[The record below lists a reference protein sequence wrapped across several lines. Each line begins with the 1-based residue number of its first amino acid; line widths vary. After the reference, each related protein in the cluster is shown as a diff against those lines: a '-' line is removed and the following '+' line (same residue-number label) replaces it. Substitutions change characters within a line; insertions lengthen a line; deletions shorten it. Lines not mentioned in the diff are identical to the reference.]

1 MGFWVELWIP
11 HLANCRI
18 TMKGS
23 KDSGMTSSTD
33 IHGNNMAGKR
43 LDPDRTMYKGG
54 TRGNVLLRRASDI
67 DCSYS

>member
-1 MGFWVELWIP
+1 MDATFDELPYHDEGLEGFRHDI
-11 HLANCRI
+11 
-18 TMKGS
+18 
-23 KDSGMTSSTD
+23 
-33 IHGNNMAGKR
+33 IHGYTWKYHNMAGKR